1 MRWVD
6 PTIELV
12 VCGSSHRGMDSYI
25 DWEATVL
32 DYTYDLVDYLSLHT
46 YFGNRSDNTSNFL
59 AMSVGMDA
67 FIEEVIATCDY
78 VQAKKRS
85 NKKMMLAFDE
95 WNVWFHSN
103 QADREIEPWSI
114 APPQLEDI
122 YTFEDAL
129 VVGCML
135 ISLMKHADRVKI
147 GCMAQLVNVIAPI
160 MTQTGG
166 GIYRQTIFYPYL
178 DASLHGRGIALN
190 LNLTCPN
197 YEDETF
203 GLVPY
208 LEAVAI
214 WNPESEKLTLFAV
227 NRNLE
232 QGLPLVADLRD
243 FDDYRLTQHSV
254 LKHDN
259 LKATNSFDQPDNVKP
274 VYQVGGQSNGGNLTV
289 TLPKASWNVII
300 LQKNGME
307 K

>member
-1 MRWVD
+1 
-6 PTIELV
+6 
-12 VCGSSHRGMDSYI
+12 
-25 DWEATVL
+25 
-32 DYTYDLVDYLSLHT
+32 
-46 YFGNRSDNTSNFL
+46 
-59 AMSVGMDA
+59 
-67 FIEEVIATCDY
+67 
-78 VQAKKRS
+78 
-85 NKKMMLAFDE
+85 
-95 WNVWFHSN
+95 
-103 QADREIEPWSI
+103 
-114 APPQLEDI
+114 
-122 YTFEDAL
+122 
-129 VVGCML
+129 
-135 ISLMKHADRVKI
+135 
-147 GCMAQLVNVIAPI
+147 

-190 LNLTCPN
+190 LNLTCPT